1 MDPTPPARHR
11 HVRLIDRVPGQEAL
25 VSNEVS
31 GPVRADE
38 EVERLLAQRQAFG
51 DLDLV
56 QGMTHD
62 ELVGLIPSAEWPYE
76 TSIRACRGGAACP
89 NPLVD
94 TWRSMAD
101 PDRAAARRA
110 RRGAPRARP
119 SRPRGGPGR

>member
-1 MDPTPPARHR
+1 MSPTPPAGHR
-11 HVRLIDRVPGQEAL
+11 HVRLIDRIAGQEAF
-25 VSNEVS
+25 VSDEVS
-31 GPVRADE
+31 GPIRADA
-38 EVERLLAQRQAFG
+38 EVERVLAQRQAFL

-76 TSIRACRGGAACP
+76 TSIMACRVGAACP

-101 PDRAAARRA
+101 PGRAAE
-110 RRGAPRARP
+110 
-119 SRPRGGPGR
+119 

>member
-1 MDPTPPARHR
+1 MDPMPATGHR
-11 HVRLIDRVPGQEAL
+11 HLRLIDRIPGRGTP
-25 VSNEVS
+25 VSDEVS

-38 EVERLLAQRQAFG
+38 EVERLLAQRQAFL

-62 ELVGLIPSAEWPYE
+62 ELVGLIPSAEWPWE
-76 TSIRACRGGAACP
+76 TSIKACPGGSACP

-101 PDRAAARRA
+101 PDRAAE
-110 RRGAPRARP
+110 
-119 SRPRGGPGR
+119 